1 MNAGLLTL
9 LFFGL
14 TLVFLAMGLPI
25 SFTLGSLAITF
36 IYFVLG
42 PNALGL
48 VAGRAFGGMS
58 DFIMLCIPL
67 FVFMGMMLERSGI
80 AEELYKMMHLWSGRL
95 NGGLAAGTVLI
106 CMVFAAMSGLSATAT
121 VTMGLVALPA
131 MLKRGYKKSIALGCI
146 SAGGA
151 IGVLIPPSISMV
163 IYGLVAQVSVGKLF
177 AAGIIPGIILGS
189 LFIIYILVRCA
200 LQPDIGPGLPPEERA
215 DWHEK
220 FVSLRGTIYPVILI
234 LLVLGTIFGGIATPT
249 EGAAMGAFGSVIC
262 AAINRKLSW
271 KVIREASYQTIR
283 VSAMAMWIY
292 LGAMCFTT
300 LYHAIG
306 APAFIEGLLLGV
318 PGGNWTVLI
327 AMQVIWIVLGC
338 FLDALGIIMITVPIF
353 APIAAAMG
361 FDLVWFGVVCIVNM
375 EMAYLTPPFGF
386 NLFYLKGV
394 SPKDVT
400 MADIYR
406 SVIPFVLLQLTAL
419 VIVMLFPQLSLWL
432 PKLLMG

>member
-151 IGVLIPPSISMV
+151 IGV
-163 IYGLVAQVSVGKLF
+163 
-177 AAGIIPGIILGS
+177 PGV
-189 LFIIYILVRCA
+189 Y
-200 LQPDIGPGLPPEERA
+200 
-215 DWHEK
+215 
-220 FVSLRGTIYPVILI
+220 
-234 LLVLGTIFGGIATPT
+234 
-249 EGAAMGAFGSVIC
+249 
-262 AAINRKLSW
+262 
-271 KVIREASYQTIR
+271 
-283 VSAMAMWIY
+283 
-292 LGAMCFTT
+292 
-300 LYHAIG
+300 
-306 APAFIEGLLLGV
+306 
-318 PGGNWTVLI
+318 
-327 AMQVIWIVLGC
+327 
-338 FLDALGIIMITVPIF
+338 
-353 APIAAAMG
+353 
-361 FDLVWFGVVCIVNM
+361 
-375 EMAYLTPPFGF
+375 
-386 NLFYLKGV
+386 
-394 SPKDVT
+394 
-400 MADIYR
+400 
-406 SVIPFVLLQLTAL
+406 
-419 VIVMLFPQLSLWL
+419 
-432 PKLLMG
+432 